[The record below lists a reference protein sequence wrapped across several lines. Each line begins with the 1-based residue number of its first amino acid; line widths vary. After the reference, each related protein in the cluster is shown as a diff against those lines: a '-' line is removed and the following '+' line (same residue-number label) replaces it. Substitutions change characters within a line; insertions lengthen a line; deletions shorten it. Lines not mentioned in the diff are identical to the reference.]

1 MTDDINTQAR
11 AAIERPIGELVA
23 LGLQGGDQAAVRML
37 AFQSA
42 LRLQLADDLEGL
54 TRLRQ
59 EIDGAIEAVPANG

>member
-42 LRLQLADDLEGL
+42 LGFSSPTILRVL

-59 EIDGAIEAVPANG
+59 EIDGAIEAAPANG